1 MKILLQGFYLSLF
14 TCLLFSSCSSS
25 FLTSNGARDNRPLL
39 FDGEY
44 NIEEL
49 GKIESTGKAF
59 WGIPISQKKYKRKS
73 ASIGVYFNGVSLMK
87 TPKILPIL
95 TLLCLDLAVSAYVI
109 QPIFGFK
116 KEEAEELTQEM
127 IDFGVTPFKGG
138 KTDERKLGLVP
149 GLLLSLPIAG
159 TINNFIWPG
168 ATAEAS
174 STIERQLIEEN
185 PNTDLFFFP
194 KYQVK
199 KYNVFNDGVKYLW
212 WQEVDVDVKVKGATI
227 KLTE

>member
-1 MKILLQGFYLSLF
+1 MELETK
-14 TCLLFSSCSSS
+14 
-25 FLTSNGARDNRPLL
+25 RPLL

-44 NIEEL
+44 DIEKL
-49 GKIESTGKAF
+49 GEIKSTGKAF

-73 ASIGVYFNGVSLMK
+73 GSIGVYFNGVSLTK

-95 TLLCLDLAVSAYVI
+95 TLITLDFAFSSYVM
-109 QPIFGFK
+109 QPIFGYK
-116 KEEAEELTQEM
+116 KEERQILQGYDNNFNEIYTVEQ
-127 IDFGVTPFKGG
+127 V
-138 KTDERKLGLVP
+138 KTGDRKLGIVS

-159 TINNFIWPG
+159 TINNFIWSG

-174 STIERQLIEEN
+174 STIERQLIDEN
-185 PNTDLFFFP
+185 PNIDLFFFP

-212 WQEVDVDVKVKGATI
+212 WQEVDVDAKVKGATI